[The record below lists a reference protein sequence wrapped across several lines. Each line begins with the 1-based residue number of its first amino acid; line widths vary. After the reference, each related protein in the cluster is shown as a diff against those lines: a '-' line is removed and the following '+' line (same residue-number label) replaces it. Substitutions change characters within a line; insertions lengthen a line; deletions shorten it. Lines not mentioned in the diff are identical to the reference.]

1 MIFTRILL
9 FHFWILPSWELQR
22 APGRF
27 DVFCFGAAMSEAAQM
42 SKKNKETRV
51 DDGFIHLHDICASMS
66 MLPSGKLT

>member
-42 SKKNKETRV
+42 SKKTKKLV
-51 DDGFIHLHDICASMS
+51 WMMGSSISMTFVR
-66 MLPSGKLT
+66 LCLCYPLVN